1 VKILA
6 LESSAK
12 ACSVAILD
20 GETLLGE
27 VFLQNERTHSENLL
41 PAVHQLF
48 GDVELRLADMD
59 KIAVAIGPGA
69 FTGLRIAAATAKGLA
84 YATDKPLVGV
94 STLEAMAYGAKDIAS
109 GVLCPVMDAR
119 RAEVYHAL
127 FSVEENKVI
136 RLIEDRAVSVEQM
149 FAETK
154 EKVTLLGD
162 GAALCADWAKE
173 RGILFDLLPEERIYQ
188 RAYGVGLLAQTKE
201 GQSVHDVNPRYIRP
215 SSAEKERM
223 EKMGTSQ

>member
-1 VKILA
+1 MKILA

-27 VFLQNERTHSENLL
+27 MFLQNECTHSENLL
-41 PAVHQLF
+41 PAVYQLL
-48 GDVELRLADMD
+48 GDVKLCLQDMD
-59 KIAVAIGPGA
+59 RIAVAIGPGA

-84 YATDKPLVGV
+84 YAADKPLVGV
-94 STLEAMAYGAKDIAS
+94 STLEAMVYGVKDIAH
-109 GVLCPVMDAR
+109 GALCPVIDAR
-119 RAEVYHAL
+119 RGEIYHAL
-127 FSVEENKVI
+127 FSVEENKVT

-154 EKVTLLGD
+154 EKLTLLGD
-162 GAALCADWAKE
+162 GAALCADWARE
-173 RGILFDLLPEERIYQ
+173 QGVLFDILPEERIYQ
-188 RAYGVGLLAQTKE
+188 RAYGVGLLALTQE
-201 GQSVHDVNPRYIRP
+201 GQSVHDVNPVYIRP